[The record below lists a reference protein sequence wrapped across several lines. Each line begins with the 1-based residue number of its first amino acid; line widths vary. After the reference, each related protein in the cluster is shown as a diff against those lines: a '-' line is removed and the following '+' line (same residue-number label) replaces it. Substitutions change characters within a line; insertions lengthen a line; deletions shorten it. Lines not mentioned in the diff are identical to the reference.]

1 MTTDLIDIDYI
12 YNHRLYKIWKGLLV
26 IYGVLLIFLTK
37 DNGFE
42 TLIKYEYL
50 ITVVSQIFFIS
61 WIVIFILK
69 TLMFSRVGKL
79 STDQDR
85 LVIDLKDN
93 RQIVDLNMVKE
104 ITLGKHSR
112 KFYHLEVLEHD
123 LVLELDKSQL
133 NALKHI
139 LTQQDINIK
148 HSLLTDRISTWF
160 RK

>member
-1 MTTDLIDIDYI
+1 MTTDLIDIDYV
-12 YNHRLYKIWKGLLV
+12 YNHRLFKIWKGLLV
-26 IYGVLLIFLTK
+26 IYGILLIFLTK

-42 TLIKYEYL
+42 TLIKYEYI

-79 STDQDR
+79 SIDQDR
-85 LVIDLKDN
+85 FVIDLKDT
-93 RQIVDLNMVKE
+93 RQIVDLNMVNE

-112 KFYHLEVLEHD
+112 KFYHLEVLDHD

-139 LTQQDINIK
+139 LTQQDIKIK
-148 HSLLTDRISTWF
+148 HRLLTDRISTWF